1 MFKYENTLVI
11 ALQKLRK
18 QQIIKYYVR
27 INCLIK
33 LDKKD
38 TYKKEFQWSLGNKM
52 NTYNELKICIVVK
65 GSVSRDFRHQFFA

>member
-1 MFKYENTLVI
+1 MDCFRMFKYENTLVI

-33 LDKKD
+33 LDKKIHI
-38 TYKKEFQWSLGNKM
+38 KKNFNG
-52 NTYNELKICIVVK
+52 
-65 GSVSRDFRHQFFA
+65 R